1 MNISWKTEDFYNA
14 SYRHKSRQCQL
25 RLWEFTVS
33 FPALQTELI
42 SCFVWYHL
50 VSALYCTAWSVH
62 TVHCTLYSIHSIA
75 VQSWKH
81 HPSSLEMQNSTNEQ
95 IICNQQNRCN
105 TSAFYWNGKHSDGRL
120 FEWNIYD
127 DLIMEMLFITLNA
140 GAHCWCC
147 EGWRR
152 LNSIDWLWLPLRTE
166 RYITPMNINK

>member
-1 MNISWKTEDFYNA
+1 MSIE
-14 SYRHKSRQCQL
+14 
-25 RLWEFTVS
+25 TVRVYS
-33 FPALQTELI
+33 LI
-42 SCFVWYHL
+42 SCSPDGADIMLCLISPCVCPL
-50 VSALYCTAWSVH
+50 LYSMVCTH
-62 TVHCTLYSIHSIA
+62 CTHCTLYSIHSIA

-140 GAHCWCC
+140 GAQCWCC